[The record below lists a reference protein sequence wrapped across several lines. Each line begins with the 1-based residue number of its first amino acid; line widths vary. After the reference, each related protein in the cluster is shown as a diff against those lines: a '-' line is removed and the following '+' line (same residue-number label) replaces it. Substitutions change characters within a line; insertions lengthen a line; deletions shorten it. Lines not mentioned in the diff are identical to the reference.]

1 MSVSRRPTMSK
12 QSALVTGRTRL
23 FAVALVV
30 AVCGAF
36 GAHLV
41 AQSRP
46 RGATP
51 LASDNK
57 NFDIRR
63 DDPGGEYMS
72 RLTSPAANP
81 AAGALAA
88 DRIAGVAL
96 LKGPNDAVDVEVSPE
111 LGTPEVVTSRR
122 GAGFLSAPTSDRTAT
137 LRAFLASHRARTG
150 CRSRRSQVWSSS
162 PTTSTRPAT
171 WRGSSSS
178 NASTACPC
186 SRG

>member
-1 MSVSRRPTMSK
+1 MMSK
-12 QSALVTGRTRL
+12 QSALVAGRTRL
-23 FAVALVV
+23 FVVALIV

-137 LRAFLASHRARTG
+137 LRAFLAAHADAYGSVAAA
-150 CRSRRSQVWSSS
+150 SLQVWSSWR
-162 PTTSTRPAT
+162 TTSTQPAT
-171 WRGSSSS
+171 WRGWNSSSG
-178 NASTACPC
+178 STACPC
-186 SRG
+186 SRV